1 MTSRE
6 YFLKQAET
14 ALRLARSSTDE
25 EFAQRLLGLAV
36 EFKRKADA
44 AENDPP
50 FMATASFSPSINRL
64 LHSR

>member
-50 FMATASFSPSINRL
+50 KDDDRK
-64 LHSR
+64 